1 MRVAGEKVDP
11 QFLFDKQVRDF
22 SQFTMNSFESM
33 RQIANSGLNP
43 IKFGEPYEVD
53 YAPAFEVKSILQDA
67 DYYAELIEK
76 LSADN
81 FDLKSK

>member
-1 MRVAGEKVDP
+1 
-11 QFLFDKQVRDF
+11 
-22 SQFTMNSFESM
+22 MNSFESM
-33 RQIANSGLNP
+33 RQIANSELNS

-53 YAPAFEVKSILQDA
+53 YAPSFEVNCILQDA

>member
-1 MRVAGEKVDP
+1 MDKALEVAKIIIASVADLIF
-11 QFLFDKQVRDF
+11 QRNTV
-22 SQFTMNSFESM
+22 NSFESM

-43 IKFGEPYEVD
+43 IKFGEHYEVD
-53 YAPAFEVKSILQDA
+53 YAPSFEVNGILQDA

-76 LSADN
+76 LCADN

>member
-1 MRVAGEKVDP
+1 
-11 QFLFDKQVRDF
+11 
-22 SQFTMNSFESM
+22 M

>member
-1 MRVAGEKVDP
+1 
-11 QFLFDKQVRDF
+11 
-22 SQFTMNSFESM
+22 M

-43 IKFGEPYEVD
+43 IKFGEHYEVD
-53 YAPAFEVKSILQDA
+53 YVPSFEVNGILQDA